1 MTPDVIAQLNK
12 EDDKSPLHKA
22 LLEHGLQLVKMS
34 RGKMSESYGTWDM
47 HDQVFRGLRYFD
59 RDDIEQSRQGKP
71 VKMVVPNTFAQVMT
85 FDSFL
90 FLMFNQ
96 NRTFF
101 ELVPTGDED
110 YGDKE
115 KDMELLLQRDLR
127 KNQWNATLFQHLLDV
142 GRFGVGVNEC
152 YWTKEMTHAYLQP
165 EPKVVTYNTVES
177 TIRSGSAWQ
186 EFVKY
191 EGNLVRPISPYRW
204 YPDTRFPL
212 TEFQRGEFCACE
224 EEFSITSLRALED
237 AGEVAG
243 IDHIKELNPNFT
255 KLRGGES
262 RFSFDVVT
270 ETKRTTGGSMY
281 KPGQSE
287 GTVIVTKLQVRLT
300 PSKFK
305 LENDKKLGPEEFPIM
320 YHLWYANDN
329 RVIRCEPAYWWH
341 DQFGYSL
348 SQFTPDMQHTVNTGL
363 AELIYRLQD
372 VISWHINSRITD
384 VRRNMRGRL
393 IVDPGGIET
402 SSLDGDGDVYLRS
415 NVSKAGVDRFVKQ
428 LDMRDTTQGHMQD
441 ADILG
446 KVMQTVTGVND
457 NIMGQYNT
465 GRRSAQEART
475 VLSGA
480 AGRMKLHGYM
490 IWESGIAPMGK
501 MMLSNLRQSLSFE
514 SFARAIGGRP
524 EEQQA
529 RFAAFQGLPE
539 EVICGDDYFIFDST
553 LQSEKGFMAQSL
565 QDLLSVILQSDPVAA
580 AKLAQGI
587 DPTKIVD
594 EIQYLRGAGN
604 VKRFRYS
611 PEEQQAIAAEQQAR
625 LEMEN
630 KPHPKPPT
638 DSMNYADT
646 PEDIKRQIEQ
656 AAGFQPSAIGGTTE
670 YAANGSSSTTT
681 TDHSTSPS
689 VDRSVH
695 LTVHNKKE
703 QPKTKGK

>member
-1 MTPDVIAQLNK
+1 MTQDVIDQLNK
-12 EDDKSPLHKA
+12 EDDQTPLHKS
-22 LLEHGLQLVKMS
+22 LLEHGLDLIKMS
-34 RGKMSESYGTWDM
+34 RGKMSENYQTWDT
-47 HDQVFRGLRYFD
+47 HDMVFKGLRCAD
-59 RDDIEQSRQGKP
+59 QDDKEQAQKGKP
-71 VKMVVPNTFAQVMT
+71 IKMVVPNTFAQVMT

-115 KDMELLLQRDLR
+115 KDCELLLQRDLR
-127 KNQWNATLFQHLLDV
+127 KNSWNAVLFQHLLDV
-142 GRFGVGVNEC
+142 GRYGIAVNDC
-152 YWTKEMTHAYLQP
+152 YWTRDVVHAYVQP
-165 EPKVVTYNTVES
+165 EPKVITYNTVES
-177 TIRSGSAWQ
+177 TIRGGSAWQ
-186 EFVKY
+186 EYVKY
-191 EGNLVRPISPYRW
+191 EGNLVGPISPYRW
-204 YPDTRFPL
+204 FPDTRFPL
-212 TEFQRGEFCACE
+212 TEFQRGEFCGCE
-224 EEFSITSLRALED
+224 QEYPITQLRRLANT
-237 AGEVAG
+237 GEVAG

-262 RFSFDVVT
+262 RFSFDIPADA
-270 ETKRTTGGSMY
+270 KRTTGSLY

-287 GTVIVTKLQVRLT
+287 GTVIVTKLQVRLV
-300 PSKFK
+300 PSKFYLDDK
-305 LENDKKLGPEEFPIM
+305 EKKLGPEEFPIM

-341 DQFGYSL
+341 DQFGYSV

-393 IVDPGGIET
+393 IVDPGGVET

-428 LDMRDTTQGHMQD
+428 LDMRDTTQGHLQD

-446 KVMQTVTGVND
+446 KIMQVVTGVND

-490 IWESGIAPMGK
+490 IWESGIAPLGK

-514 SFARAIGGRP
+514 SYARAIGGRP

-529 RFAAFQGLPE
+529 RFEAFQGTPE

-565 QDLLSVILQSDPVAA
+565 QDLLAVILQSDPVAA
-580 AKLAQGI
+580 AKLAQNI
-587 DPTKIVD
+587 DPAKIVD

-604 VKRFRYS
+604 VKRFRYT
-611 PEEQQAIAAEQQAR
+611 PEEAQQIAMEQQAR

-638 DSMNYADT
+638 DSMSYKDT
-646 PEDIKRQIEQ
+646 PEDIKRQMEA
-656 AAGFQPSAIGGTTE
+656 AAGFQPSRIGGTTE
-670 YAANGSSSTTT
+670 TNGQTSTTT
-681 TDHSTSPS
+681 IDHSTSPS

-703 QPKTKGK
+703 TPKPKGK